1 MWVDV
6 SPQGGETFDR
16 LATIKILTNWLVIIY
31 HEERRDTRM
40 NLGTH
45 YLAEFF
51 NCDRTKIND
60 IEFVERLMIE
70 ATELSGACMIKP
82 LFHHFSP
89 QGISGVI
96 VIAESHFAIHTWPE
110 HGYTA
115 VDLFS
120 CSDFDYKTA
129 MNHIRKNIGA
139 GFHSVALV
147 RRGIFTDSDEP
158 QPAEWEE
165 VDIDA

>member
-1 MWVDV
+1 
-6 SPQGGETFDR
+6 
-16 LATIKILTNWLVIIY
+16 
-31 HEERRDTRM
+31 M

-51 NCDRTKIND
+51 NCDRSKIND
-60 IEFVERLMIE
+60 IAFIERIMIE
-70 ATELSGACMIKP
+70 ATELSGARMIKP

-110 HGYTA
+110 HGYAA

-129 MNHIRKNIGA
+129 MNHIGKNISA
-139 GFHSVALV
+139 QFHSVALV
-147 RRGIFTDSDEP
+147 RRGILTDSHEP
-158 QPAEWEE
+158 KPAEWEE
-165 VDIDA
+165 VDINT

>member
-1 MWVDV
+1 
-6 SPQGGETFDR
+6 
-16 LATIKILTNWLVIIY
+16 
-31 HEERRDTRM
+31 M

-51 NCDRTKIND
+51 NCDRSKID
-60 IEFVERLMIE
+60 DMAFIERVMIE
-70 ATELSGACMIKP
+70 ATELSGGRMIKP
-82 LFHHFSP
+82 FFHQFSP

-110 HGYTA
+110 HGYAA

-120 CSDFDYKTA
+120 CSDFDFKTA
-129 MNHIRKNIGA
+129 MRHIGKNIDA
-139 GFHSVALV
+139 RFHSVALV
-147 RRGIFTDSDEP
+147 RRGVLAGGHEP
-158 QPAEWEE
+158 KPAEWEE

>member
-1 MWVDV
+1 
-6 SPQGGETFDR
+6 
-16 LATIKILTNWLVIIY
+16 
-31 HEERRDTRM
+31 M

-51 NCDRTKIND
+51 NCDRQIIND
-60 IEFVERLMIE
+60 VTRIERIMIE
-70 ATELSGACMIKP
+70 ATERSGARIIKP
-82 LFHHFSP
+82 FFHQFNP

-120 CSDFDYKTA
+120 CADFDYKSA
-129 MNHIRKNIGA
+129 LNHIRISIGA
-139 GFHSVALV
+139 GQHSVALI
-147 RRGIFTDSDEP
+147 RRGILPDQNGFHR
-158 QPAEWEE
+158 AEWEAT
-165 VDIDA
+165 DIES

>member
-1 MWVDV
+1 
-6 SPQGGETFDR
+6 
-16 LATIKILTNWLVIIY
+16 
-31 HEERRDTRM
+31 M

-51 NCDRTKIND
+51 DCNRQIIND
-60 IEFVERLMIE
+60 VSLIEHIMIE
-70 ATELSGACMIKP
+70 ATKRSGARIIKP
-82 LFHHFSP
+82 FFHQFNP

-120 CSDFDYKTA
+120 CADFDYKSA
-129 MNHIRKNIGA
+129 LNHIRINIGA
-139 GFHSVALV
+139 GYYSVALI
-147 RRGIFTDSDEP
+147 RRGILPDSKGFHR
-158 QPAEWEE
+158 AEWEE
-165 VDIDA
+165 IEIES

>member
-1 MWVDV
+1 
-6 SPQGGETFDR
+6 
-16 LATIKILTNWLVIIY
+16 
-31 HEERRDTRM
+31 M

-51 NCDRTKIND
+51 DCDRQIIND
-60 IEFVERLMIE
+60 VSRIERIMIE
-70 ATELSGACMIKP
+70 ATERSGARMIKP
-82 LFHHFSP
+82 FFHQFNP

-120 CSDFDYKTA
+120 CADFDYKSA
-129 MNHIRKNIGA
+129 LNHIRKCIGA
-139 GFHSVALV
+139 GHHSVALI
-147 RRGIFTDSDEP
+147 RRGILPDHDGFHRAELEATDIES
-158 QPAEWEE
+158 
-165 VDIDA
+165 

>member
-1 MWVDV
+1 
-6 SPQGGETFDR
+6 
-16 LATIKILTNWLVIIY
+16 
-31 HEERRDTRM
+31 M

-51 NCDRTKIND
+51 NCDRSKIND
-60 IEFVERLMIE
+60 MAFIERIMIE
-70 ATELSGACMIKP
+70 ATELSGARMIKH
-82 LFHHFSP
+82 LFHQFSP

-110 HGYTA
+110 HGYAA

-129 MNHIRKNIGA
+129 MNHIRKNIDSQ
-139 GFHSVALV
+139 FHSVALV
-147 RRGIFTDSDEP
+147 RRGIFNDSEEP
-158 QPAEWEE
+158 HQAEWE
-165 VDIDA
+165 DANIDA